1 MMQGISAAIFIVWLL
16 WIASI
21 VINYFIEK
29 REENEISNFRRQ
41 QKEQSDRVQRL
52 IDGKEF
58 DRAKQQINAKRDK
71 KGNYYVLDQDGNW
84 LKKKKNGTWSKIEPE
99 DM

>member
-1 MMQGISAAIFIVWLL
+1 MQRISAAIFIVWML
-16 WIASI
+16 WIAII

-29 REENEISNFRRQ
+29 REEIKISNFQRQ
-41 QKEQSDRVQRL
+41 QKEQSGRVQRL

-58 DRAKQQINAKRDK
+58 DRAKQQINSKRDK

-84 LKKKKNGTWSKIEPE
+84 LKKNRNGTWSKIDPD